1 MYDLLHVDKD
11 LRLEAVV
18 SHIGDMISSARKISG
33 MDRAM
38 KPQWAD
44 LHLEL
49 KA

>member
-1 MYDLLHVDKD
+1 MLIRTYDWKQLFLI
-11 LRLEAVV
+11 L
-18 SHIGDMISSARKISG
+18 GDMISSARKISG